1 MPGPDLFEEG
11 LSFFNSGKYYE
22 AHESWE
28 DLWNLTSG
36 HQKTFYQG
44 LVQAAVALHHLER
57 NNALG
62 ARGVL
67 TKSLALLAGFKDSKQ
82 SIDTSDLI
90 RQLQEILDRM
100 RMQTVRIAR
109 LK

>member
-1 MPGPDLFEEG
+1 MPSPDLFEEG

-36 HQKTFYQG
+36 PQKTFYQG

-57 NNALG
+57 NNTLG

-67 TKSLALLAGFKDSKQ
+67 TKSLSILTGFKDTEQ
-82 SIDTSDLI
+82 SIDTADLI
-90 RQLQEILDRM
+90 RQLQEIRDQM
-100 RMQTVRIAR
+100 RFQAVRIAR